1 MSSNLMPTI
10 GFIASSH
17 TGLCNEP
24 SCEKHCLFLGVE
36 NSLRGSIL
44 ELISEKEL
52 ASLNSVIP
60 KLLTESEIV
69 GTVRGLAGHA
79 RIGDGEVALVPSI

>member
-1 MSSNLMPTI
+1 VNYLNGSISLGSFEFRQKKHSISSTLT
-10 GFIASSH
+10 
-17 TGLCNEP
+17 

-52 ASLNSVIP
+52 ASLDIVIP
-60 KLLTESEIV
+60 KLLTDSAEINK
-69 GTVRGLAGHA
+69 RK
-79 RIGDGEVALVPSI
+79 S